1 MFDINIEAGRAIR
14 PGADKARFGMFKRM
28 ILAAACVTAFSMIS
42 TSAAT
47 AEQGQCNS
55 RDNVIKLLGKKYKE
69 APVAAG
75 VTSNGKLVE
84 VLSNSSGTTWTIIL
98 TSPQGVSC
106 LIVSGEGWRTVPRVG
121 LDPEV

>member
-1 MFDINIEAGRAIR
+1 MS
-14 PGADKARFGMFKRM
+14 KRL
-28 ILAAACVTAFSMIS
+28 ILAAACVAAFSV
-42 TSAAT
+42 TLTPASA
-47 AEQGQCNS
+47 AEQGRCNS
-55 RDNVIKLLGKKYKE
+55 RDNVIKLLGNKYKE

-75 VTSNGKLVE
+75 ITSSGKLVE

-121 LDPEV
+121 LDPEA